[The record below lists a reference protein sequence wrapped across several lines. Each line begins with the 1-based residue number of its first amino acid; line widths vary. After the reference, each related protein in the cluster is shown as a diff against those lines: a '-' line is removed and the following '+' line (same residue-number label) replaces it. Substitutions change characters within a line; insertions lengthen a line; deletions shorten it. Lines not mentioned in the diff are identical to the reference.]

1 MTDHAA
7 KDYGVQQRETAAL
20 WKGCG
25 EQDVEKRCE
34 REGGRLAAAL
44 QDGASGPRRLAQK
57 ARVSAPR
64 RKRRTLQPRARIRL
78 RRCSSASSAS
88 CDSG

>member
-44 QDGASGPRRLAQK
+44 ARRRPAASAK
-57 ARVSAPR
+57 ARLRTAPR
-64 RKRRTLQPRARIRL
+64 T
-78 RRCSSASSAS
+78 
-88 CDSG
+88 